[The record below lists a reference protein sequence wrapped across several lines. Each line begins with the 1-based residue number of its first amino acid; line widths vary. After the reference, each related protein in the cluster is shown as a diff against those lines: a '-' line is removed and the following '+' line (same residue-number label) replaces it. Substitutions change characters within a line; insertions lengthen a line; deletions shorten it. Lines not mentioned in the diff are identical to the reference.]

1 MTIYADMSVSGSGAP
16 VLLIHGSMNSKSQW
30 RALTAELEA
39 RYTVIAVDLSGY
51 GKTPFPPD
59 PKTHSLTDEVELVRR
74 AINQRWGAIPALHI
88 VAHSYGG
95 MVALSHACSYPDE
108 VASLTL
114 FEPMAN
120 HLLLDGEL
128 AEIFVEGRRLVDII
142 TQLVEDGRTDEGAK
156 HFVDYFAGDGI
167 YSMLPPNARRTL
179 SGYVRKMLIDYR
191 TTIETP
197 LDLEAYKDLDCPMAL
212 ISGTSSAPISR
223 SISLKLKS
231 ALGEIDWFEV
241 DGNHMAPI
249 ANPDPVNAIIAT
261 RLASLTAG
269 RQCA

>member
-30 RALTAELEA
+30 QALTAELDTCF
-39 RYTVIAVDLSGY
+39 TVFAVDLFGY
-51 GKTPFPPD
+51 GKTPFPPK
-59 PKTHSLTDEVELVRR
+59 PETHSLADEVELVRR
-74 AINQRWGAIPALHI
+74 TISQRCGTIPALHV

-95 MVALSHACSYPDE
+95 MVALSYACSYPDE

-120 HLLLDGEL
+120 RLLLDDEL
-128 AEIFVEGRRLVDII
+128 TEIYAEGRLLVDTITRLV
-142 TQLVEDGRTDEGAK
+142 VDGRTDEGAK

-167 YSMLPPNARRTL
+167 YSMLPSNARRTL

-197 LDLEAYKDLDCPMAL
+197 LDLIAYQGIGCPLAL

-223 SISLKLKS
+223 SISLKLKNELS
-231 ALGEIDWFEV
+231 GIEWFEV

-249 ANPDPVNAIIAT
+249 SNPGPVNAIIAA
-261 RLASLTAG
+261 RLTNLMAG
-269 RQCA
+269 R

>member
-1 MTIYADMSVSGSGAP
+1 MTIYADMSVSGSGDP

-30 RALTAELEA
+30 QALTSELET
-39 RYTVIAVDLSGY
+39 RFTVIAVDLFGY
-51 GKTPFPPD
+51 GKTPFPPN
-59 PKTHSLTDEVELVRR
+59 PETHSLADEVELVRR
-74 AINQRWGAIPALHI
+74 TIHQRWGTIPALHI

-95 MVALSHACSYPDE
+95 MVALGYACHYPDE

-120 HLLLDGEL
+120 RLLLDDDLKEVY
-128 AEIFVEGRRLVDII
+128 AEGRRLVDTI
-142 TQLVEDGRTDEGAK
+142 TQRVGDGRADEGAK
-156 HFVDYFAGDGI
+156 QFVDYFAGDGI
-167 YSMLPPNARRTL
+167 YSMLPEGACQKL

-197 LDLEAYKDLDCPMAL
+197 LDLDAYKGLDCPMAL

-231 ALGEIDWFEV
+231 ALGGIDWFEV

-261 RLASLTAG
+261 RLANLTAG

>member
-1 MTIYADMSVSGSGAP
+1 MTIYADMSVSGSGDP

-30 RALTAELEA
+30 QALTAELET
-39 RYTVIAVDLSGY
+39 RFTVIAVDLFGY
-51 GKTPFPPD
+51 GKTPFPPN
-59 PKTHSLTDEVELVRR
+59 PETHSLTDEVELVRR
-74 AINQRWGAIPALHI
+74 TIHQRWGTIPALHI

-95 MVALSHACSYPDE
+95 MVALGYACTYPDE

-120 HLLLDGEL
+120 RLLLDDEL
-128 AEIFVEGRRLVDII
+128 TDIHAEGLRLVDTI
-142 TQLVEDGRTDEGAK
+142 TRRVGDGRMNEGAK
-156 HFVDYFAGDGI
+156 QFVDYFAGVGI
-167 YSMLPPNARRTL
+167 YSMLPESARQKL

-197 LDLEAYKDLDCPMAL
+197 LDLAAYQNIGCPMAL

-223 SISLKLKS
+223 SISLKMKS
-231 ALGEIDWFEV
+231 ELVEIEWFEV

-249 ANPDPVNAIIAT
+249 ANPDPANAIIVT
-261 RLASLTAG
+261 RLTDLTAG